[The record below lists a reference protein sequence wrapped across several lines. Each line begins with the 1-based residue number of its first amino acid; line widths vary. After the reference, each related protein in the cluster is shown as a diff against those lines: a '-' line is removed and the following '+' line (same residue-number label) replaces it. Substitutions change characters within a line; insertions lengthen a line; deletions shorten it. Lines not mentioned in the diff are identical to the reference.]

1 MLSTGSAEHIS
12 VECHTKVIAKCETT
26 AIKKRPQRVNEN
38 LK

>member
-26 AIKKRPQRVNEN
+26 AIKKRPQRANEN

>member
-1 MLSTGSAEHIS
+1 MFSTGAAEHIS

-26 AIKKRPQRVNEN
+26 AIKKRPQRASEN